1 MAVRRDKPGP
11 LFVYQDGK
19 FLTQA
24 RLIANI
30 RLALLQLGLNP
41 ADYCGHSLRIGAAT
55 SAAANGLQDS
65 AIKALGRWKS
75 TAYQRYIHVSK
86 ETLAVSASVM
96 GNNRV
101 S

>member
-1 MAVRRDKPGP
+1 MAVRRDKPGL

-24 RLIANI
+24 HLIASI
-30 RLALLQLGLNP
+30 RLALQRLGLNP
-41 ADYCGHSLRIGAAT
+41 ADYCDHSLRIGAAT
-55 SAAANGLQDS
+55 SAGLHDL
-65 AIKALGRWKS
+65 AIEVLGQWKS
-75 TAYQRYIHVSK
+75 TAYQCYIHVSK